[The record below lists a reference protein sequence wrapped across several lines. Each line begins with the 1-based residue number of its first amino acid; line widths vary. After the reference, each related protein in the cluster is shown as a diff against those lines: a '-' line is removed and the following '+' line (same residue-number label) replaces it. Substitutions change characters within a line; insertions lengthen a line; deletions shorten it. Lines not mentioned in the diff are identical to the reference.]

1 MANRLFRPDE
11 VAPVGATVTLRDY
24 QRQALQ
30 SVLAAR
36 DRGLH
41 RVMVVIPTGGGK
53 TTLFTALVNEFH
65 RQYGEKSLIVAHR
78 QELLDQA
85 ANRVRLMCPHL
96 EVGVE
101 GGDHH
106 AAPDCDVVVAGV
118 QSIGRPESTRL
129 KDFNPGLLIMD
140 EGHHAPADTW
150 QNVMRR
156 FGSYEGTCFTLA
168 VTATDHRMDNRP
180 LHGENDAIFEDV
192 VFRYPLRQAVA
203 DGWLVDLRG
212 FRVAT
217 GVDISSVKTSLGDYN
232 QAQLARAVNTEER
245 NTTAYLHWSEVARDR
260 RTIVFCVDVDHAQD
274 VAQLYRDRGVAAEH
288 VDGTMKAEIR
298 EAILSRFQRG
308 KTQVLVNV
316 EIATEGFDAPACDCV
331 LMLRPTQSW
340 ALYAQMAGRGVRTL
354 PSLVDGLNKPEERRR
369 AVKNSSKP
377 DCYVIDVVDVSQKFT
392 LQAPPEEGEEPPAKK
407 EKTIA
412 TAAGLVGLPA
422 DFDLQGRSIFDAAD
436 FVEELPPRKRAELFK
451 RPLAFDEL
459 STVLS
464 EVDLLKE
471 LSTPEELL
479 GASRLAWL
487 KIGDGDYHLPCGRS
501 GGEAGRYARIR
512 EDELG
517 RWKIQLGSD
526 LMDYG
531 AIPLCE
537 DLTKAFDEA
546 DRMVHMTFPDCGP
559 IVHADAGW
567 RDAAPTDRQRSALRA
582 LGVDEGMMALV
593 TTRGQ
598 ARALIEQRK
607 LGNGRRKRR

>member
-11 VAPVGATVTLRDY
+11 VVPVGPAITLRDY

-53 TTLFTALVNEFH
+53 TTLFTALAGEFY
-65 RQYGEKSLIVAHR
+65 RQYNEKTLIVAHR

-101 GGDHH
+101 GGDRH
-106 AAPDCDVVVAGV
+106 ADPDCDVVVAGV
-118 QSIGRPESTRL
+118 QSIGRPESNRL
-129 KDFNPGLLIMD
+129 KGFHPGLLIMD

-180 LHGENDAIFEDV
+180 LHGEADAIFEDV

-217 GVDISSVKTSLGDYN
+217 GVDISGVRSTLGDYN

-245 NTTAYLHWSEVARDR
+245 NTTAYLHWSDVAKER
-260 RTIVFCVDVDHAQD
+260 RTIVFCVDVQHAQD
-274 VAQLYRDRGVAAEH
+274 VAELFRDRGVSSEH
-288 VDGTMKAEIR
+288 IDGTMKPDVR
-298 EAILSRFQRG
+298 QGILDRFQSG
-308 KTQVLVNV
+308 ETQVLVNV
-316 EIATEGFDAPACDCV
+316 EIATEGFDAPECGCV

-354 PSLVDGLNKPEERRR
+354 PKVVDGLDTPQERRD
-369 AVKNSSKP
+369 AVRNSAKP
-377 DCYVIDVVDVSQKFT
+377 DCLVIDVVDVSQKFT
-392 LQAPPEEGEEPPAKK
+392 LQAPPEEGAEPPKK
-407 EKTIA
+407 EKTPIA
-412 TAAGLVGLPA
+412 SAAGLVGLPPE
-422 DFDLQGRSIFDAAD
+422 FDLQGRSVFDAID

-451 RPLAFDEL
+451 RPIAFDEL

-471 LSTPEELL
+471 LSMPEEIV

-487 KIGDGDYHLPCGRS
+487 KIGDGEYHLPCGRS
-501 GGEAGRYARIR
+501 SSETNRYARIR

-517 RWKIQLGSD
+517 RWTLYLKSD

-531 AIPLCE
+531 AIQLGD
-537 DLTKAFDEA
+537 DLAKAFDNA
-546 DRMVHMTFPDCGP
+546 DRMVHMTWPDCGA
-559 IVHADAGW
+559 IVRADAGW
-567 RDAAPTDRQRSALRA
+567 REAPPTDRQRATLTA
-582 LGVDEGMMALV
+582 LGVDDATMALV
-593 TTRGQ
+593 ATRGQ